1 MSSPL
6 VPPRFLFR
14 YTLEVNSLSTIPKKR
29 GASLLGLAKKFRLPN
44 LTEMDKAA
52 SFAEVAVAWNE
63 EGLGI
68 SFEVTGKKAKLNC
81 TAETPIEND
90 SVQFWIDTRNTKT
103 IHRASRFCHHFVA
116 LPTGSGAKKDEPSL
130 EQLAINNAR
139 EASPIA
145 EQDSLKVKSKITA
158 NGYLLEC
165 WLSEEALNGFDPQ
178 ASPLIGFEFLIKDEE
193 LGEQS
198 LGMTSE
204 FPIHY
209 DPSLWATL
217 NLEN

>member
-14 YTLEVNSLSTIPKKR
+14 YTCEVQSLSSIPKKR
-29 GASLLGLAKKFRLPN
+29 GASLLGLAKKYRLPN
-44 LTEMDKAA
+44 LTQMDDAP
-52 SFAEVAVAWNE
+52 SFAEVAVAWNN

-68 SFEVTGKKAKLNC
+68 SFEVSGKKENLNC
-81 TAETPIEND
+81 TPETPTEND

-116 LPTGSGAKKDEPSL
+116 LPNGSGSKKDQPSL

-145 EQDSLKVKSKITA
+145 EPESMEVKSKITSS
-158 NGYLLEC
+158 GYLLEC
-165 WLSEEALNGFDPQ
+165 WLSKESLNGFDPK
-178 ASPLIGFEFLIKDEE
+178 ASPLIGFEFLVKDKE

-198 LGMTSE
+198 LGMSSE

-217 NLEN
+217 NLEG